1 MDLPVPSFVEKLGL
15 HDAIELAPARSYIQ
29 KPTHFPASN
38 TNSFRFEDGG
48 MIMSMDEYLSDGLHL
63 KNPSYE
69 IMYQLV
75 MEAIER
81 RWPEIMPEKMVM
93 PVPWWGDIVNQ

>member
-1 MDLPVPSFVEKLGL
+1 ME
-15 HDAIELAPARSYIQ
+15 
-29 KPTHFPASN
+29 
-38 TNSFRFEDGG
+38 
-48 MIMSMDEYLSDGLHL
+48 EYLSDGLHL

-81 RWPEIMPEKMVM
+81 RWPEIMPENMVM
-93 PVPWWGDIVNQ
+93 PVPWWGDIVNQKEEQTRDEL